1 MNELMRVLLLNN
13 QTGLYFQAKD
23 SWTASPDAAMD
34 FGGSIKA
41 AIYAQEHCL
50 QHTEIY
56 LDFGDAE
63 YNVHLPVPIPV
74 KQA

>member
-1 MNELMRVLLLNN
+1 MRVLLLNN
-13 QTGLYFQAKD
+13 ETGLYFEGQGA
-23 SWTASPDAAMD
+23 WTANAEAAKD

-41 AIYAQEHCL
+41 AVYAQEHCL
-50 QHTEIY
+50 EHTEIY

-63 YNVHLPVPIPV
+63 YNVHLPVPIPL